1 MTQTK
6 THCPG
11 TEALSDEEALAALAD
26 LPQEAAWYA
35 EGKWYG
41 RKMCATCSG
50 AVLPTT
56 SGKLR
61 KHVAGSNR

>member
-6 THCPG
+6 NHCPG
-11 TEALSDEEALAALAD
+11 TEALTDEAALAALAGT
-26 LPQEAAWYA
+26 QEADWYA
-35 EGKWYG
+35 RGLWYG
-41 RKMCATCSG
+41 RKMCATCKG
-50 AVLPTT
+50 AVLPTV